1 MNYELREHQKDFV
14 RFFKKS
20 KTLGILAWHDMGLGK
35 TLSSLHI
42 GMHYTR
48 ILRERGQVAKLA
60 IVCPKSIVTV
70 WEEHIRDFFKGDF
83 GRVSIIPYSQLKKY
97 SVTGKKLPY
106 KFLILDECHY
116 LRNKDTQRLG
126 HFLGFLGNL
135 GSFHQGR
142 IIALS
147 GTPMINSGLD
157 LFVPYTLCSA
167 KNLEEAL
174 VNLHMKQPY
183 YKWRATFTK
192 KNITHFGIKYEG
204 IQNEKKLF
212 DLLAKMTHRK
222 KLENCIDMPPM
233 TTMPIDLKIKDDRLL
248 LDVDINNPDAYIS
261 VLEALSRAK
270 TPKLIEYVKEN
281 YIETG
286 LQTIVFSVYKEAL
299 KMLQERFPKKV
310 ALITGEQSS
319 KERERVLKAFKE
331 GKIQVLGLSYACGAE
346 GLNLQHCQ
354 HAVYHSYPWTSAL
367 MDQAQARIH
376 RPGQKKKTFHYV
388 LTSGECDRHIF
399 YTVMRKR
406 HSINKLETMMAKGV

>member
-20 KTLGILAWHDMGLGK
+20 KSLGVLAWHSMGLGK

-48 ILRERGQVAKLA
+48 ILRERGQTAKLA

-70 WEEHIRDFFKGDF
+70 WKEHIETFFDNDLSN
-83 GRVSIIPYSQLKKY
+83 VDIIPYSQLKKY
-97 SVTGKKLPY
+97 SVKGKQLQY

-126 HFLGFLGNL
+126 FFLGMLGNL
-135 GSFHQGR
+135 GEFKQGR

-222 KLENCIDMPPM
+222 KLESCIDMPPM

-248 LDVDINNPDAYIS
+248 LDVDINNPDAYMS

-270 TPKLIEYVKEN
+270 TPKLIEFIKEEF
-281 YIETG
+281 IEVG
-286 LQTIVFSVYKEAL
+286 KQTIVFSLHKEAL
-299 KMLQERFPKKV
+299 KQLQERFKDKV

-331 GKIQVLGLSYACGAE
+331 GSVQILGITYVCGAE

-354 HAVYHSYPWTSAL
+354 YAVYHSYPWTSAL
-367 MDQAQARIH
+367 FEQAQARIH
-376 RPGQKKKTFHYV
+376 RPGQKEKTFHYV

-399 YTVMRKR
+399 YTVLRKR
-406 HSINKLETMMAKGV
+406 HSINKLEKMMSV